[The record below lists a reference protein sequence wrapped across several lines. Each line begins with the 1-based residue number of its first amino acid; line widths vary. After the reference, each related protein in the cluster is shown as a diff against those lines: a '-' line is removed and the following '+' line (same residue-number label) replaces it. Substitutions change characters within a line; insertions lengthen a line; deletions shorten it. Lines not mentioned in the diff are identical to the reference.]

1 VTARSAPHET
11 YLEEMLPALA
21 LALVALQAPPP
32 GEAERRAAVEARAD
46 MDLSDVWERY
56 LQHRAPD
63 QTFLDFAQRRFRR
76 KLGLGIGL
84 TAGGA
89 LLGGLGLGLLLR
101 TTSREGVSDD
111 VVLADTLGSTF
122 LLTVGAAICIPGS
135 IILAINAAR
144 LSKLRRAGLVAGGP
158 RWGLAL
164 APGGVRLAF

>member
-1 VTARSAPHET
+1 
-11 YLEEMLPALA
+11 MPALT
-21 LALVALQAPPP
+21 LALLALQGPPP
-32 GEAERRAAVEARAD
+32 PPTLEAESRAAIEARTE
-46 MDLSDVWERY
+46 MDLSGVWERY
-56 LQHRAPD
+56 LQHRRPD
-63 QTFLDFAQRRFRR
+63 QTFLDFTQRRFRR

-89 LLGGLGLGLLLR
+89 LLGGLGLGLLLAS
-101 TTSREGVSDD
+101 TSREGVSDD

-122 LLTVGAAICIPGS
+122 VLTVGAAICIPGS

-144 LSKLRRAGLVAGGP
+144 LSKLRRAGFVAGGP